1 MRLWHFSELP
11 VKNNRV
17 NNRFAISICIL
28 YRSKVRFEE
37 GISMDELCCGRM
49 IIFLINNSDE
59 G

>member
-1 MRLWHFSELP
+1 M
-11 VKNNRV
+11 KNNRV

-37 GISMDELCCGRM
+37 SISMDELCCGRM